1 MTPAGEPKTTRPR
14 RPRSRLFPR
23 SENRQLSRA
32 RCMWHNMG
40 AAKRPASSPGEP
52 AWPRSR
58 LPGSSPCS
66 GELFPLP
73 RIPSLGIDCTGSRSS
88 RRRAARRDEVLE
100 ASNGA
105 VDALNH
111 LYGMTARSDGPM
123 TAAHQSVHHR
133 ILARVADI
141 KPNFFLTLERL
152 SKSF

>member
-1 MTPAGEPKTTRPR
+1 
-14 RPRSRLFPR
+14 
-23 SENRQLSRA
+23 
-32 RCMWHNMG
+32 MWHNMG